1 MSICLTGFL
10 PFLIESIMQIS
21 VYISPWMIA
30 WPALTPKCRRGGDSK
45 VQWCQSLLITEVP
58 HCMSENEYKLSHF
71 SKSHYGAYFPV
82 NYSSQVPF
90 LQREN
95 WWNLLTYR
103 PIPKSTPRSLCDH
116 SVMHFLLLIGLNYSP
131 PHDSSWP
138 TSAVFD
144 KRSPSLGV
152 WFWLGYVTYCPL
164 QAILGEHFE

>member
-95 WWNLLTYR
+95 WWNLMTYR

-131 PHDSSWP
+131 SW
-138 TSAVFD
+138 
-144 KRSPSLGV
+144 
-152 WFWLGYVTYCPL
+152 
-164 QAILGEHFE
+164 Q

>member
-1 MSICLTGFL
+1 MIHVVI
-10 PFLIESIMQIS
+10 PIRIESAIS
-21 VYISPWMIA
+21 SNHQLEDAIVFFYVHMFNWVSSFLDWINYANKCIYISPWMIA

-45 VQWCQSLLITEVP
+45 VQWCQSLLITEVQ

-131 PHDSSWP
+131 SW
-138 TSAVFD
+138 
-144 KRSPSLGV
+144 
-152 WFWLGYVTYCPL
+152 
-164 QAILGEHFE
+164 Q

>member
-1 MSICLTGFL
+1 MNRVSHQFQSSVGGCYSFFYVHMFNWVSSFL
-10 PFLIESIMQIS
+10 DWINYANKCI
-21 VYISPWMIA
+21 YISPWMIA

-131 PHDSSWP
+131 SW
-138 TSAVFD
+138 
-144 KRSPSLGV
+144 
-152 WFWLGYVTYCPL
+152 
-164 QAILGEHFE
+164 Q